1 MSKIKRIAAL
11 LLALVMVMGMSV
23 TSFAEKKKPTEND
36 SMKVTIENVEAGAT
50 FRAYQ
55 LIDAAYD
62 PNGGGFTGYVWAE
75 GTSNAGQKVTFQNEN
90 GEENIVG
97 LTDQLVT
104 ALAANPSGLT
114 GVNPEGA
121 FDPAQDALTA
131 GTWMILVT
139 PPTTNSVKVYNPMI
153 VSVYYKVD
161 GSGSMGELDSDKLD
175 ANTNWTLE
183 TTNAF
188 AKSSEITLT
197 KDLDNPQVDT
207 EVMVGQTV
215 PFTITSQIPSYSSE
229 YYKDPV
235 FKISD
240 TIVNGLEYT
249 GEPQVYVGGVLA
261 VGSQAPAVSSQAPAG
276 TQYTLTYNSTSGF
289 EIAFTKEYIHS
300 LAGTSAADRAVTVKY
315 SAKVLDSAVTK
326 VGENKANVEYSST
339 PGQTATKEDK
349 EYVFTFALHGVFN
362 KVDDANKKLKG
373 AKFTLYVEDKNGS
386 ETLKWSETETENLL
400 VSKVNDYTTTDD
412 GEIKFKCLDGD
423 KVYYLKETEA
433 PSGYS
438 INDTIYKVTFEFN
451 KPDNY
456 EGADTTYTVHVSN
469 NKNDETASY
478 TVTYGESHTDEYGKI
493 AVGSATD
500 IPNTKLSSLPSTGG
514 IGTTIFTI
522 GGCLIMIV
530 AAGLFFATRKKSAK

>member
-161 GSGSMGELDSDKLD
+161 GSGSMGELGSDKLD

-235 FKISD
+235 FNISD

-249 GEPQVYVGGVLA
+249 GKPQVYVGGV
-261 VGSQAPAVSSQAPAG
+261 PAVSSQAPTDTLLTEG
-276 TQYTLTYNSTSGF
+276 DQYTLTYNSTSGF

-315 SAKVLDSAVTK
+315 SATVLDSAVTK

-412 GEIKFKCLDGD
+412 GEIKFKGLDGD

>member
-1 MSKIKRIAAL
+1 
-11 LLALVMVMGMSV
+11 
-23 TSFAEKKKPTEND
+23 
-36 SMKVTIENVEAGAT
+36 MKVTIENVEAGAT

-249 GEPQVYVGGVLA
+249 GEPQVYVGGV
-261 VGSQAPAVSSQAPAG
+261 PAVSSQAPTG
-276 TQYTLTYNSTSGF
+276 TLLTEGDQYTLTYNSTSGF

-300 LAGTSAADRAVTVKY
+300 LAGKSAADRAVTVKY

-412 GEIKFKCLDGD
+412 GEIKFKGLDGD

-478 TVTYGESHTDEYGKI
+478 TVTYGESHTDQYGQI

>member
-1 MSKIKRIAAL
+1 
-11 LLALVMVMGMSV
+11 
-23 TSFAEKKKPTEND
+23 
-36 SMKVTIENVEAGAT
+36 MKVTIENVEAGAT

-249 GEPQVYVGGVLA
+249 GEPQVYVGGV
-261 VGSQAPAVSSQAPAG
+261 PAVSSQAPTG
-276 TQYTLTYNSTSGF
+276 TLLTEGDQYTLTYNSTSGF

-300 LAGTSAADRAVTVKY
+300 LAGKSAADRAVTVKY

-373 AKFTLYVEDKNGS
+373 AKFTLYVEDKNGTEAIEWAEDSSVTVS
-386 ETLKWSETETENLL
+386 EVGT
-400 VSKVNDYTTTDD
+400 YTTSED
-412 GEIKFKCLDGD
+412 GEIKFKGLDGD
-423 KVYYLKETEA
+423 KVYYLKETKA
-433 PSGYS
+433 PNGYS
-438 INDTIYKVTFEFN
+438 INDTIYKIKFEFD
-451 KPDNY
+451 K
-456 EGADTTYTVHVSN
+456 ADDYDGGNITYTVVVTD
-469 NKNDETASY
+469 NKGNGPQEY
-478 TVTYGESHTDEYGKI
+478 TVTYGEIVKNDEFGQI
-493 AVGSATD
+493 AAGNATN
-500 IPNTKLSSLPSTGG
+500 IPNTKISSLPSTGG
-514 IGTTIFTI
+514 IGTTIFTV
-522 GGCLIMIV
+522 GGCAIMII
-530 AAGLFFATRKKSAK
+530 AAGLFFATRRKKAK

>member
-161 GSGSMGELDSDKLD
+161 GSGSMGELGSDKLD

-235 FKISD
+235 FNISD

-249 GEPQVYVGGVLA
+249 GKPQVYVGGVPA
-261 VGSQAPAVSSQAPAG
+261 APTDTLLTEG
-276 TQYTLTYNSTSGF
+276 DQYTLTYNSTSGF

-300 LAGTSAADRAVTVKY
+300 LAGKSAADRAVTVKY

-326 VGENKANVEYSST
+326 VGENKAKVEYSST
-339 PGQTATKEDK
+339 PGETTTKEDK

-362 KVDDANKKLKG
+362 KVDDANEKLKD
-373 AKFTLYVEDKNGS
+373 ATFTLYVEDENGT
-386 ETLKWSETETENLL
+386 ETLEWGEAKNLL

-412 GEIKFKCLDGD
+412 GEIKFKGLDGD

-438 INDTIYKVTFEFN
+438 INDTIYKVTFTFE

-456 EGADTTYTVHVSN
+456 KGENITYTVHVSN
-469 NKNDETASY
+469 NKNDETQSY
-478 TVTYGESHTDEYGKI
+478 TVTYGEQVPNDGFGNKAKEEGKE
-493 AVGSATD
+493 TN

-514 IGTTIFTI
+514 IGTTIFYVL
-522 GGCLIMIV
+522 GGILVVGAGIMLV
-530 AAGLFFATRKKSAK
+530 VKKRMSSEK

>member
-161 GSGSMGELDSDKLD
+161 GSGSMGELGSDKLD

-235 FKISD
+235 FNISD

-249 GEPQVYVGGVLA
+249 GKPQVYVGGV
-261 VGSQAPAVSSQAPAG
+261 PAVSSQAPTDTLLTEG
-276 TQYTLTYNSTSGF
+276 DQYTLTYNSTSGF

-300 LAGTSAADRAVTVKY
+300 LAGKSAADRAVTVKY

-326 VGENKANVEYSST
+326 VGENKAKVEYSST
-339 PGQTATKEDK
+339 PGETTTKEDK

-362 KVDDANKKLKG
+362 KVDDANEKLKD
-373 AKFTLYVEDKNGS
+373 ATFTLYVEDENGT
-386 ETLKWSETETENLL
+386 ETLEWGEAKNLL

-412 GEIKFKCLDGD
+412 GEIKFKGLDGD

-438 INDTIYKVTFEFN
+438 INDTIYKVTFTFE

-456 EGADTTYTVHVSN
+456 KGENITYTVHVSN
-469 NKNDETASY
+469 NKNDETQSY
-478 TVTYGESHTDEYGKI
+478 TVTYGEQVPNDGFGNKAKEEGKE
-493 AVGSATD
+493 TN

-522 GGCLIMIV
+522 AGCLIMV
-530 AAGLFFATRKKSAK
+530 AAAGLFFASRRKSAK

>member
-412 GEIKFKCLDGD
+412 GEIKFKGLDGD